1 MLPSRPPYAG
11 VGAPNDAM
19 TYLIGNN
26 TDRMPGGPATRTKP
40 RCAVCL
46 RRLGQDISY
55 LEETG
60 EVPAP
65 RQSWVLCG
73 ECNRAVQA
81 ELERSPVV
89 GALRVRVAVGIVAS
103 ERSPRAIR
111 RIRAGMSD
119 DGWLMFLVWGFAIVM
134 VLHLFVIAWIAYLI
148 R

>member
-1 MLPSRPPYAG
+1 
-11 VGAPNDAM
+11 M

-26 TDRMPGGPATRTKP
+26 ADQIPGGPATGTKLRQQP
-40 RCAVCL
+40 HCAICL
-46 RRLGQDISY
+46 RRVGQDITY

-60 EVPAP
+60 EVPEP

-73 ECNRAVQA
+73 ECSRAVQA

-89 GALRVRVAVGIVAS
+89 GPLRVRVAVGIVAA